1 MAIRIF
7 ELSENGR
14 LDFSIECENALLA
27 ILPAS
32 CALLAMLLVGA
43 SNKLWRRAACRNPNA
58 KIVTTGKMAFTILLI
73 LHSAS
78 LCLYFRLSD
87 ASVWSMGSSAAAY
100 TVRFIAALFIC
111 LTSFLSSRH
120 LKLTIDLYLLATC
133 IADGFRIHTLWAT
146 VNQSGESQ
154 GIVLAALQTAIMVLS
169 AATLVFSEVKASLD
183 LHTIRRKAGPAHVDE
198 PNSDTLSVLFFGWLW
213 PLLAHGSKNQLITSD
228 TESSTIRSKAI
239 HQMDGDWKKCLDKEF
254 LSEFGMHFA
263 FGVILQI
270 LSAGATM
277 AQPFIIQ
284 GVISYLQSE
293 KRSSTGTWLIIAMVF
308 DQLAIN
314 ILEAHGHL
322 AFIQLSIRM
331 RSFIVHKV
339 ALRSLAR
346 TPPAGGWIAAKGKVL
361 VHVTQDSA
369 AVSAAINMIGI
380 IIPNFIIVA
389 IGSWI
394 LFRKI
399 QLAFLGPLLAAVVC
413 TLIPILLGKPLSRSE
428 RNLLEAAERRIA
440 TVKHLISELRDIRF
454 GNMQHTMER
463 QAANERRQEIMAA
476 KTFRRILC
484 VVIVVAVFLSSAAIL
499 AAFGGYSLL
508 PQRQLDYSVL
518 FTSLSTMQIM
528 LTPLLSIIQMLPSLI
543 ASLVSW
549 KRLRA
554 FFEQENEREQA
565 QAWAITPE
573 KTATSSS
580 LPVLEEGLGVRMNI
594 IPPVAG
600 DLPLRMENLTSLWA
614 ADSTAVQNASLCVAA
629 GRLAIVAGIAGSG
642 KSSLVKTILGET
654 RLLSGTLH
662 VGTNKVSLC
671 DQSLWFLPEA
681 SIRENI
687 LFGKAYDEALY
698 HAVITCCCL
707 NRDFSALEAGDETK
721 LSVIGAPLS
730 GGQRRRVSLA
740 RGLYESGD
748 LFLFDDI
755 FNGLDATTR
764 NTVATNLFGAHGFLS
779 ERRAAGILCCTT
791 PPLIMSS
798 FTNTE
803 FYVMERG
810 RLRAIEKSPFT
821 DQTREHEAAEGS
833 RTAQA
838 NNLRDTT
845 GQSDSTARPDS
856 ATRET
861 DPAVDADATN
871 EAAKKSLEAHR
882 MYFKALGSRFVMA
895 AIFIF
900 LCIWVAIERAS
911 AFWLSQWASHAT
923 KIGTD
928 LDTGHYVGI
937 YAAFAITGVLAA
949 FISVWIFFNQA
960 IPNSSVSLHK
970 DMLAC
975 TRTPVFD
982 VEQHKLETVNRC
994 IQPLLPLSL
1003 PVLLTQCSFTNDIE
1017 AVDLHLPQ
1025 SLFNLISAIASALG
1039 SLVVIG
1045 IGSPFTLISLPI
1057 LLPILFFLQKFYLC
1071 TSFQLRSLQVAAQA
1085 PMLEM
1090 VSAMLE
1096 GRTTILALRQDQ
1108 YIARVMSERIQR
1120 GLKIRYL
1127 FQAVQ
1132 TWVSLMLGLLNGCL
1146 AVALA
1151 ALLIGLGGSKSVAW
1165 GGLALV
1171 NIIRL
1176 GQDNMLL
1183 MNWWTSFESNMASMD
1198 RIYGYVHATPQE
1210 RGHVHDMRP
1219 PSDWPERGSI
1229 RLANLSLAYR
1239 DRHIVKHLSVNIPPK
1254 SKVAILGRTGSGKTS
1269 LLQSF
1274 FGLIRSTSGCVQ
1286 VDGLDLA
1293 VIEGDAMRSRF
1304 VGHPQNFIPNAGGT
1318 VRQNLDLNDTLPVS
1332 RIEEVLTRLAPP
1344 HMATEIMAKLDSPW
1358 NECNFSKGWQQMIG
1372 ICRTLLRQSNIYVLD
1387 EPTSGMDNDSHNV
1400 VMEAIFSVLSDSTII
1415 ATTHA
1420 LAGIENFDYILVLED
1435 GRLVEQGSPAELLA
1449 SEGSML
1455 NQLASAD

>member
-7 ELSENGR
+7 EPSESGR
-14 LDFSIECENALLA
+14 LDFSIEYENALLA

-32 CALLAMLLVGA
+32 CALFAMLLVGA
-43 SNKLWRRAACRNPNA
+43 SNKLWRRAAYRNSNA
-58 KIVTTGKMAFTILLI
+58 KTITTDKMALAILLI

-78 LCLYFRLSD
+78 LGFYFRLSD

-100 TVRFIAALFIC
+100 IVRFIAAVFIC
-111 LTSFLSSRH
+111 LAGFLFRRH
-120 LKLTIDLYLLATC
+120 LKVISDLYLLFTC

-146 VNQSGESQ
+146 VNQSGQSQ
-154 GIVLAALQTAIMVLS
+154 GIVLAALQTVIMVLT
-169 AATLVFSEVKASLD
+169 AATLVVSELKASSD
-183 LHTIRRKAGPAHVDE
+183 VHTSRGKVGPAHVDE
-198 PNSDTLSVLFFGWLW
+198 SNSGTLSVLFFGWLW
-213 PLLAHGSKNQLITSD
+213 PLLAHGSKNQLVASD
-228 TESSTIRSKAI
+228 MESSSIRSKARY
-239 HQMDGDWKKCLDKEF
+239 QMCHDWEKCVDDEEF
-254 LSEFGMHFA
+254 LSELGMHFVI
-263 FGVILQI
+263 GVILQI

-284 GVISYLQSE
+284 GIVSYLQSE
-293 KRSSTGTWLIIAMVF
+293 KRSAAGIWLVIAMVF
-308 DQLAIN
+308 DQLAIS

-322 AFIQLSIRM
+322 AFSQMSIRM
-331 RSFIVHKV
+331 RSAIVHKV

-346 TPPAGGWIAAKGKVL
+346 TPPAGGWGAAKGKVL

-369 AVSAAINMIGI
+369 AVSAAIDMIGM
-380 IIPNFIIVA
+380 IIPNLIIVA
-389 IGSWI
+389 IGSWM
-394 LFRKI
+394 LFREI

-413 TLIPILLGKPLSRSE
+413 TLIPVLLSKPLSRSE

-454 GNMQHTMER
+454 GNMQHAMER

-476 KTFRRILC
+476 TTFRRILC
-484 VVIVVAVFLSSAAIL
+484 VVIVVAIFLSSAAIL

-508 PQRQLDYSVL
+508 PQRHLDYSVL
-518 FTSLSTMQIM
+518 FISLSTMQIM

-549 KRLRA
+549 KRLLA
-554 FFEQENEREQA
+554 FFEQENEREQV
-565 QAWAITPE
+565 QVPAITQE
-573 KTATSSS
+573 KTASSSS
-580 LPVLEEGLGVRMNI
+580 LPVGEEDLDVRMDR
-594 IPPVAG
+594 IPSAVG
-600 DLPLRMENLTSLWA
+600 DMALRMENLTSLWA
-614 ADSTAVQNASLCVAA
+614 ADSTAVRNASLCVAA

-642 KSSLVKTILGET
+642 KSSLLKTILGET
-654 RLLSGTLH
+654 RLVSGTLH
-662 VGTNKVSLC
+662 VGTNKVSFC
-671 DQSLWFLPEA
+671 DQSLWFLPGA

-687 LFGKAYDEALY
+687 IFGKAYDEALF

-707 NRDFSALEAGDETK
+707 NRDLGALDAGDDTK

-740 RGLYESGD
+740 RGLYDNGA

-764 NTVATNLFGAHGFLS
+764 NTVATNLFGAHGFLL

-798 FTNTE
+798 FTETE
-803 FYVMERG
+803 FYVVERG

-821 DQTREHEAAEGS
+821 DQTMEHEAAEGS

-838 NNLRDTT
+838 NNYVDTA
-845 GQSDSTARPDS
+845 GQSDSASRPNS

-861 DPAVDADATN
+861 EPAMDAGATN
-871 EAAKKSLEAHR
+871 EGAKKSLKAHG
-882 MYFKALGSRFVMA
+882 MYFKTLGSPFSIA
-895 AIFIF
+895 AVFIF
-900 LCIWVAIERAS
+900 LFIWVAIERAS
-911 AFWLSQWASHAT
+911 AFWLSRWASHAT
-923 KIGTD
+923 KPGID
-928 LDTGHYVGI
+928 LDTGHYVGV
-937 YAAFAITGVLAA
+937 YAAFAIAGVLSA
-949 FISVWIFFNQA
+949 FISVWIFFNRA
-960 IPNSSVSLHK
+960 IPKSSISLHNH
-970 DMLAC
+970 MLAVLSK
-975 TRTPVFD
+975 TPIFD
-982 VEQHKLETVNRC
+982 VEQHKLETVNR
-994 IQPLLPLSL
+994 
-1003 PVLLTQCSFTNDIE
+1003 FTNDIE
-1017 AVDLHLPQ
+1017 AVDLNLPQ
-1025 SLFNLISAIASALG
+1025 SLYNLISAIASALG

-1045 IGSPFTLISLPI
+1045 IGSPFTLISLPL
-1057 LLPILFFLQKFYLC
+1057 LLPLLFFLQKFYLQ

-1108 YIARVMSERIQR
+1108 YIARVMSDRIQM
-1120 GLKIRYL
+1120 GLKIGYL
-1127 FQAVQ
+1127 FRAVQ
-1132 TWVSLMLGLLNGCL
+1132 TWVTLMLGLLNGCL

-1151 ALLIGLGGSKSVAW
+1151 ALLIGLGGEKSVAW

-1198 RIYGYVHATPQE
+1198 RIYCYIQATPQG
-1210 RGHVHDMRP
+1210 RGHANDMRP

-1229 RLANLSLAYR
+1229 RLADLSLAYGK
-1239 DRHIVKHLSVNIPPK
+1239 RHIVKHLSVNIPPK

-1274 FGLIRSTSGCVQ
+1274 FGLIQSTGGCVQ

-1293 VIEGDAMRSRF
+1293 VIEGDAVRSRF

-1318 VRQNLDLNDTLPVS
+1318 VRQNLDLNGILPVS

-1344 HMATEIMAKLDSPW
+1344 HMATEIMAKLDSQW
-1358 NECNFSKGWQQMIG
+1358 NECHFSKGWQQMIG

-1387 EPTSGMDNDSHNV
+1387 EPTSGMDEDGHNAA
-1400 VMEAIFSVLSDSTII
+1400 MEAIFSILSGSTLI
-1415 ATTHA
+1415 ATTHT
-1420 LAGIENFDYILVLED
+1420 LAGIENFDQIVVLED

-1455 NQLASAD
+1455 NQLVSAD

>member
-1 MAIRIF
+1 
-7 ELSENGR
+7 
-14 LDFSIECENALLA
+14 
-27 ILPAS
+27 
-32 CALLAMLLVGA
+32 
-43 SNKLWRRAACRNPNA
+43 
-58 KIVTTGKMAFTILLI
+58 MAFTILLI

-78 LCLYFRLSD
+78 LGLYFRLSD

-111 LTSFLSSRH
+111 LALFLSRRH
-120 LKLTIDLYLLATC
+120 LKLTTDLYLLATC

-169 AATLVFSEVKASLD
+169 AATLVNSEVKASLG

-198 PNSDTLSVLFFGWLW
+198 PNSGTLSVLFFGWLW

-239 HQMDGDWKKCLDKEF
+239 HQMDDDWKKCLDKEF

-284 GVISYLQSE
+284 GIVSYLQSE
-293 KRSSTGTWLIIAMVF
+293 KRSPTGTWLIIAMVF

-322 AFIQLSIRM
+322 AFIQLSIRT

-346 TPPAGGWIAAKGKVL
+346 TPPAGGWSAAKGKVI

-454 GNMQHTMER
+454 GNMQHTVER

-554 FFEQENEREQA
+554 FFEQENERGQA
-565 QAWAITPE
+565 QARAITPE

-629 GRLAIVAGIAGSG
+629 GRLAIVAGIAGS
-642 KSSLVKTILGET
+642 
-654 RLLSGTLH
+654 
-662 VGTNKVSLC
+662 VSLC

-687 LFGKAYDEALY
+687 IFGKAYDEALY

-791 PPLIMSS
+791 APLIMSS
-798 FTNTE
+798 FANTE
-803 FYVMERG
+803 FYVMESG

-821 DQTREHEAAEGS
+821 DHTREHEAAEGS

-838 NNLRDTT
+838 TDFRDTT

-861 DPAVDADATN
+861 DPAVDAGATN

-882 MYFKALGSRFVMA
+882 MYFKALGSPFVIA

-970 DMLAC
+970 DMLAVLSK
-975 TRTPVFD
+975 TPVFD
-982 VEQHKLETVNRC
+982 VEQHKLETVNR
-994 IQPLLPLSL
+994 
-1003 PVLLTQCSFTNDIE
+1003 FTNDIE

-1132 TWVSLMLGLLNGCL
+1132 TWVTLMLGLLNGCL

-1198 RIYGYVHATPQE
+1198 RIYGYVHATPE
-1210 RGHVHDMRP
+1210 RGHAHDMRP

-1239 DRHIVKHLSVNIPPK
+1239 ERHIVKHLSVNIPPK

-1274 FGLIRSTSGCVQ
+1274 FGLIRRTSGCVQ

-1387 EPTSGMDNDSHNV
+1387 EPTSGMDNDSHNAA
-1400 VMEAIFSVLSDSTII
+1400 MEAIFSILSDSTII

-1455 NQLASAD
+1455 NQLASTD